1 MITVNGHPIPEDA
14 IEFELRRLIQF
25 YAQHMPEEQIRS
37 QLPALRKRAA
47 EQAIGAFLLMD
58 EASKLDIQVSE
69 DEVEARVQAMID
81 EAGGER
87 RFLEILQKRGTN
99 RVEFTEQMRRGRRVD
114 KLVERVTADVPDPSE
129 DEIRRHFEE
138 HQEEYSKSEQAQA
151 QHILISPRDESADAK
166 QEALGRINTL
176 RKRIEEGADFSELAA
191 AHSECPSGREA
202 GGSLGWFGRGA
213 MVPEFDEAVFS
224 MADGDLSQA
233 IETQFGFHLIKR
245 NGYQEASTPDLDDVH
260 DQVLEFLRHVRRG
273 EVLAEHVEEL
283 RQKATIT
290 EK

>member
-58 EASKLDIQVSE
+58 EASKLDIKVSE

-114 KLVERVTADVPDPSE
+114 KLVERVTADVPDPGE